1 MAYEPR
7 IVKLSDSNK
16 TTDYFPVSVTEAI
29 YHKEEGG
36 TLKQLS
42 EIINELPDTSS
53 FITTEEAQ
61 RIVSQYAYSKNESN
75 NNYYTKGA
83 SDDRYPQFKD
93 VEDLIFE
100 EIEQK

>member
-1 MAYEPR
+1 MSN
-7 IVKLSDSNK
+7 IIKLQDASGS
-16 TTDYFPVSVTEAI
+16 TDYYPASVSEAI